1 MCPTEI
7 APLLSSPALSLQ
19 DLELR
24 LSAFIQLAHSQ
35 SQARRYSHDQTLH
48 LLDRAWEAQKL
59 LWQLRRQND
68 WELQR
73 EFNCDL
79 N

>member
-7 APLLSSPALSLQ
+7 APFPYSPALSIQ

-59 LWQLRRQND
+59 LWQLRRQAD
-68 WELQR
+68 WGSYCEL
-73 EFNCDL
+73 N
-79 N
+79 